1 MYKPCCTCRSDS
13 FDILFL
19 DYKTDQCPT
28 ILPVIAPDTIT
39 AFPDN
44 WPAEAALVDGV
55 TEGNLPGWEGQGDR
69 MKNIWAG
76 AVNTAA
82 VLVIDLGCAKTIAKI
97 ELRNTDNIYD
107 YG

>member
-1 MYKPCCTCRSDS
+1 MASDKS
-13 FDILFL
+13 SINPDI
-19 DYKTDQCPT
+19 
-28 ILPVIAPDTIT
+28 
-39 AFPDN
+39 

-82 VLVIDLGCAKTIAKI
+82 GFVIDLGCAKTIAKI
-97 ELRNTDNIYD
+97 ELRNTDNS
-107 YG
+107 YGYG

>member
-1 MYKPCCTCRSDS
+1 MCFTDGVHRSDS
-13 FDILFL
+13 FVLLFL

-82 VLVIDLGCAKTIAKI
+82 GFVIDLGCSKTIAKI
-97 ELRNTDNIYD
+97 ELRNTDNSHN